1 MAFEGNMA
9 ITAATETTLQ
19 IHSGLRR
26 MDPTRDLGT
35 IADLI
40 AEAFAHELDER
51 GREALREMRWMAR
64 MSPLVW
70 WWAQADPSFSE
81 SFNGFVWEEASS
93 TGQAPYPAGKGQQ
106 IVGNVSLNRAPGSHG
121 RWIVCN
127 VAVRAGY
134 RGRGIGRRLTEAAIV
149 EARDLGAR
157 GVVIQV
163 YEDNVPA
170 LQLYTDLGFHGAA
183 GETGLR
189 LEAVKPVDLVDAAGY
204 SLRAW
209 RPADGQ
215 DAYDLARLATPSAQ
229 QWVRPVRSAR
239 YRMGWWTRV
248 RQGVG
253 DLLRGQRVYRLT
265 ALREDRLV
273 AMVTVTATARQ
284 GDHRLELLVH
294 PDHAGR
300 VEASLIS
307 RALHMLAAV
316 PPKPV
321 RATVDREQGAVLEVL
336 SDYGFKEGRTLLTL
350 RQDLA

>member
-1 MAFEGNMA
+1 
-9 ITAATETTLQ
+9 
-19 IHSGLRR
+19 
-26 MDPTRDLGT
+26 
-35 IADLI
+35 
-40 AEAFAHELDER
+40 
-51 GREALREMRWMAR
+51 MRWMAR

-93 TGQAPYPAGKGQQ
+93 TGRAPFPAGKGEQ

-127 VAVRAGY
+127 VAVQAGH

-149 EARDLGAR
+149 EAQNLGAR

-163 YEDNVPA
+163 YEDNAPA
-170 LQLYTDLGFHGAA
+170 LQLYSDLNFHEAA
-183 GETGLR
+183 AETGLR

-204 SLRAW
+204 RLRAW

-215 DAYDLARLATPSAQ
+215 SAYDLARLVTPSAQ
-229 QWVRPVRSAR
+229 QWVRPVNSAR
-239 YRMGWWTRV
+239 YRLGWWTRV
-248 RQGVG
+248 RQGFG
-253 DLLRGQRVYRLT
+253 DLLRGRRVYRLI

-273 AMVTVTATARQ
+273 AMMTVTAAVRQ

-300 VEASLIS
+300 VEAALVS
-307 RALHMLAAV
+307 RALHMLAAI
-316 PPKPV
+316 PSRPV
-321 RATVDREQGAVLEVL
+321 RATVDRAQGAVLEAL
-336 SDYGFKEGRTLLTL
+336 SDYRFKEGRTLLTL
-350 RQDLA
+350 RQDFA